1 MSQLNNLVTAGKFF
15 VQISLELVV
24 LFIGITFLVS
34 LILQYVSS
42 ERIKAVLSGRRRGI
56 GNLLAA
62 VFGGVTPF
70 CSCSAVPM
78 LVGLLNLGVPFGVAM
93 SFLIASPLGVFNP
106 VVLSLFGALFGPQVL
121 IAYMGTTFLAAVLAG
136 MALEALGLGAYV
148 KKVRILGGAQGCC
161 AQEGC
166 CAESV
171 AISRQQSWWE
181 RNRPVFRLAASNAV
195 GLFRQMV
202 PYLLVGVAIGAFIYG
217 FAPTE
222 FLARVAGPGN
232 PLAVPIAAIIGVP
245 MYIRTETMIP
255 IGFALTQKGVSVGAI
270 MALVIGGAGASIPEL
285 AMLAGIFQRRLWL
298 AYILTIF
305 LIATF
310 IGYLFNFILFFK

>member
-1 MSQLNNLVTAGKFF
+1 MSQLNSLATAGKFF
-15 VQISLELVV
+15 GQISLELVV

-42 ERIKAVLSGRRRGI
+42 ERTKAVLSGRRRGI

-78 LVGLLNLGVPFGVAM
+78 LMGLLNLGVPFGVAM

-106 VVLSLFGALFGPQVL
+106 AVLSLFGALFGPQVL
-121 IAYMGTTFLAAVLAG
+121 IAYMGTTFFAAVLAG

-166 CAESV
+166 CAEAV

-181 RNRPVFRLAASNAV
+181 RNRPAFRLAASNAV

-217 FAPTE
+217 FVPKE
-222 FLARVAGPGN
+222 VLARVAGPDN
-232 PLAVPIAAIIGVP
+232 PLAVPMAAIIGVP
-245 MYIRTETMIP
+245 MYVRTETMIP
-255 IGFALTQKGVSVGAI
+255 IGFALTQKGVSVGAF
-270 MALVIGGAGASIPEL
+270 MALVIGGAGASVPEL
-285 AMLAGIFQRRLWL
+285 AMLAGIFHRRLWL